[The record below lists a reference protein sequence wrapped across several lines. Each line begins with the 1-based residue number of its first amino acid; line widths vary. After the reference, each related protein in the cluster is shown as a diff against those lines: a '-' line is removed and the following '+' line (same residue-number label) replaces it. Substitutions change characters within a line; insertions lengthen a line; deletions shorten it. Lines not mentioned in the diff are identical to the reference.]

1 MLSINNRKRD
11 LEHRRI
17 QQAAILQ
24 NDPFNVEAQVSI
36 PRGFAFEPRLTSS
49 NPKRALEEAIREENV
64 EALRQEAME
73 HMPESFAQGSIVM
86 LYIDVMVNDQRLKA
100 FVDSG
105 AQMTIM
111 SSACAERTGIMRL
124 VDRRFEV

>member
-1 MLSINNRKRD
+1 
-11 LEHRRI
+11 
-17 QQAAILQ
+17 
-24 NDPFNVEAQVSI
+24 
-36 PRGFAFEPRLTSS
+36 
-49 NPKRALEEAIREENV
+49 
-64 EALRQEAME
+64 ME